1 MIKGRQ
7 YAIVF
12 ALLIMMVTALNM
24 SNGAINQLTGE
35 NRPAIIGADYQQ
47 SNICFYLLGKS
58 YVYEGDKLQELR
70 TQADKQSR
78 RLTEY
83 ITHYFSRYM
92 EIFRAVFPREG
103 VD

>member
-12 ALLIMMVTALNM
+12 ALLIMMVTALNI

-35 NRPAIIGADYQQ
+35 NRPAIIGADCQQ
-47 SNICFYLLGKS
+47 SDICFYFLGKS

-78 RLTEY
+78 RLTGHFTRY
-83 ITHYFSRYM
+83 LSRYM
-92 EIFRAVFPREG
+92 EILSTVFPIEG

>member
-12 ALLIMMVTALNM
+12 VLFIIIATALNI

-35 NRPAIIGADYQQ
+35 NRPAIIGADCQQ

-70 TQADKQSR
+70 TQADKESR
-78 RLTEY
+78 RLTGHFTRY
-83 ITHYFSRYM
+83 LSRYM
-92 EIFRAVFPREG
+92 EILSTVLPIEG

>member
-12 ALLIMMVTALNM
+12 ALLIMMVTALNI

-58 YVYEGDKLQELR
+58 YIYEGDKLQELR

-78 RLTEY
+78 RLTGY
-83 ITHYFSRYM
+83 LTHYFNRYM
-92 EIFRAVFPREG
+92 EIFQAVFPIEG